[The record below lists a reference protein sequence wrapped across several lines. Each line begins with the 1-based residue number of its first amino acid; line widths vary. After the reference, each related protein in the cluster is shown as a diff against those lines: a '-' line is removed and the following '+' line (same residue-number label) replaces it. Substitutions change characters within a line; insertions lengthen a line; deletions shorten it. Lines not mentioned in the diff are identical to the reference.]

1 MKKIFIGTLAALLTG
16 CALFENPVTPG
27 KARKD
32 VYPQPGR
39 PKPAEEAPDT
49 SLHLYIA
56 AVEYPDDYDWVRDTA
71 HGTVEA
77 KMLLFK
83 DGECVQVLPTGDQA
97 RISTDPDTHHLIGG
111 NLYTTWSDGKSTCIK
126 CNGEDLFSYEGG
138 EAVTGLLVR
147 DGAVWTLG
155 TKIRGQGYALRYNGS
170 VLADNP
176 QGTLIGSLY
185 EDRGDICYA
194 YGISIQAG
202 NYTINKYFL
211 ADGGEEKEVSIPGD
225 ATAVF
230 DIRRVGGIT
239 YATYL
244 QKSIPTGPILST
256 DSGSRSLGT
265 KETKALY
272 PSWCEIIPWGDDI
285 LIKGW
290 YTYSDGSTK
299 YVLWNRE
306 GIYWTFP
313 TRFAIREVY
322 SDPRKQ
328 LDAIGYEKDSGVAF
342 LFLSYNNG
350 FLKIS
355 TGEAL
360 RLEGKA
366 AAMQHDGHFY
376 VCLSG
381 TGGTDRLWIDSNPT
395 DLSINGPVTA
405 IAYQ

>member
-1 MKKIFIGTLAALLTG
+1 MKKILISSLAALLTG
-16 CALFENPVTPG
+16 CVWFENPVTLG

-32 VYPQPGR
+32 VYPHTGR
-39 PKPAEEAPDT
+39 QKPAEEVPDT

-71 HGTVEA
+71 HGTVGA

-83 DGECVQVLPTGDQA
+83 DGECVMVLPTGDQA

-111 NLYTTWSDGKSTCIK
+111 NLYTTWSDGKKTCIK

-138 EAVTGLLVR
+138 ESITGLLVR

-230 DIRRVGGIT
+230 DIRRVNGIT

-244 QKSIPTGPILST
+244 QKSISTGPILST
-256 DSGSRSLGT
+256 ESGSRSLGA
-265 KETKALY
+265 KETRALY
-272 PSWCEIIPWGDDI
+272 PSWCEIMPWGDDI
-285 LIKGW
+285 LVKGW

-306 GIYWTFP
+306 GVYWNFSIL
-313 TRFAIREVY
+313 FSIREVY
-322 SDPRKQ
+322 ADQRKQ
-328 LDAIGYEKDSGVAF
+328 LAAVGYTKATGEAV
-342 LFLSYNNG
+342 LFLPNNG
-350 FLKIS
+350 LMRFS
-355 TGEAL
+355 TGEVL

-366 AAMQHDGHFY
+366 AAMLHDGHFY
-376 VCLSG
+376 ACLSG
-381 TGGTDRLWIDSNPT
+381 IGGADKLWIDNHPT
-395 DLSINGPVTA
+395 DLTINGPVTA